1 MKEVI
6 YSTEDKQIF
15 KDGKGNAIKVF
26 SNKYPKSD
34 ILNEAINQAR
44 VEEAGLNVAKVHGVY
59 QVEGKFAIEMDSIE
73 GDNLEDII
81 KKNPKDV
88 DKYLE
93 EFVDLQIEMQ
103 KNSVPKLT
111 QLKVK
116 MEMKINQ
123 ADIDEAV
130 KYELQTKLS
139 SMPKHTKLCH
149 GDFRPSNVIYG
160 KDGKK
165 YIVDWSHATQGNG
178 SADVARTYLTFKLA
192 KKDDMAEKYLDLF
205 AKKTKTP
212 LKYIKD
218 WLPIVAASQSVKG
231 KKEERDFLLN
241 WVNIV
246 DLS

>member
-26 SNKYPKSD
+26 SEKYPKSD

-44 VEEAGLNVAKVHGVY
+44 VEEAGLNVAKIHGVY
-59 QVEGKFAIEMDSIE
+59 QVDGKFAIEMDAIE
-73 GDNLEDII
+73 GENLEDII
-81 KKNPKDV
+81 AKNPKNV

-111 QLKVK
+111 QLRVK
-116 MEMKINQ
+116 MDMKINQ
-123 ADIDEAV
+123 ADIEDAI
-130 KYELQTKLS
+130 KYELQTRLN

-165 YIVDWSHATQGNG
+165 YIVDWSHATQGNA

-192 KKDDMAEKYLDLF
+192 KKEDLAEKYLELF
-205 AKKTKTP
+205 AKKTNTP
-212 LKYIKD
+212 VKYIRD

-241 WVNIV
+241 WINVV
-246 DLS
+246 DFS

>member
-26 SNKYPKSD
+26 SEKYPKSD

-44 VEEAGLNVAKVHGVY
+44 VEEAGLNVAKIHGVY
-59 QVEGKFAIEMDSIE
+59 QVDGKFAIEMDAIE
-73 GDNLEDII
+73 GENLEDII
-81 KKNPKDV
+81 AKNPKNV

-111 QLKVK
+111 QLRVK
-116 MEMKINQ
+116 MDMKINQ
-123 ADIDEAV
+123 ADIDDAI
-130 KYELQTKLS
+130 KYELQTRLN

-165 YIVDWSHATQGNG
+165 YIVDWSHATQGNA

-192 KKDDMAEKYLDLF
+192 KKEDIAEKYLELF
-205 AKKTKTP
+205 AKKTNTP
-212 LKYIKD
+212 VKYIRD

-241 WVNIV
+241 WINVV
-246 DLS
+246 DFS